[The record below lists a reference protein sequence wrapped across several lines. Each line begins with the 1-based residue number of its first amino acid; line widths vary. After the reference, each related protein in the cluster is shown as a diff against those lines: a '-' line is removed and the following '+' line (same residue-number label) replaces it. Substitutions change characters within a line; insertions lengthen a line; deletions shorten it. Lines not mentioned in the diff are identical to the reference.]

1 MGGSVFCLPPS
12 LFTAPSL
19 CPLFLLFSPREQ
31 ELSNLLQQKDY
42 VHAVGLAITLDQPF
56 RVLSILSGR
65 TPLKALLHVFES
77 LLWCLRLP
85 PDLLDE
91 GGEEGRF
98 GETILALRE
107 DQTCEPST
115 PGPGVVHIVIVLS
128 TYYRCVTEVSE
139 QMEHEC

>member
-19 CPLFLLFSPREQ
+19 CPLFSPREQ

-65 TPLKALLHVFES
+65 TPLKALSCVREFVMVS
-77 LLWCLRLP
+77 P
-85 PDLLDE
+85 PSS
-91 GGEEGRF
+91 R
-98 GETILALRE
+98 
-107 DQTCEPST
+107 ST
-115 PGPGVVHIVIVLS
+115 
-128 TYYRCVTEVSE
+128 
-139 QMEHEC
+139 

>member
-1 MGGSVFCLPPS
+1 MTERVEEEEQAARDQQTLRSVGHGWIG
-12 LFTAPSL
+12 
-19 CPLFLLFSPREQ
+19 FLLLLLSSLPLLSSLREQ

-65 TPLKALLHVFES
+65 TPLKALLHVLES
-77 LLWCLRLP
+77 LLWCLHLP

-115 PGPGVVHIVIVLS
+115 PGPGVVHI
-128 TYYRCVTEVSE
+128 
-139 QMEHEC
+139 H